1 METVKG
7 TILRGKTMENKPLIE
22 ECLQLLEKLEKEFPD
37 KPDLE
42 ALHSVTGIY
51 ATLKK
56 YRDRINEFPPPVRL
70 FCEFIYAAKCP
81 AAEMATF
88 LDYLRNHPV
97 AFSSAEGGTFLEK
110 RQRISAVAERA
121 GLDPARVFH
130 LVSMARLKGILNK
143 KNDLAEDSAPLIVD
157 YLG

>member
-1 METVKG
+1 
-7 TILRGKTMENKPLIE
+7 MENKFLIE

-56 YRDRINEFPPPVRL
+56 YRDRINELPPPVRL
-70 FCEFIYAAKCP
+70 FCEFIHTAKCP
-81 AAEMATF
+81 GPEMATF
-88 LDYLRNHPV
+88 LDFLRNHPV
-97 AFSSAEGGTFLEK
+97 AFSLADGETFLEK
-110 RQRISAVAERA
+110 RRRISATAEQS

-130 LVSMARLKGILNK
+130 LVSMARLKGILDK
-143 KNDLAEDSAPLIVD
+143 KNDLAEDYALLIAD